1 MIFTVLVRTLSVIH
15 WELELQVRTYYKLY
29 IINGMLKKNLKK
41 KIGKVK
47 LAFHKNTGEQVA
59 IKIINK
65 ELIAQKPAMEPK
77 LRREIAV
84 MKLLNHPYVLHMYDV
99 IDTPEFLYFIYFF
112 LHFFFAKKF

>member
-1 MIFTVLVRTLSVIH
+1 
-15 WELELQVRTYYKLY
+15 
-29 IINGMLKKNLKK
+29 MLKKNLKK